1 MKEHWNAALVSL
13 VPEFL
18 ELRSIQVVTADVRY
32 GCIAE
37 RDVALPGPV
46 GLRRRV
52 HHLEHRRSL
61 HGCSAVRGDEHA
73 DEAQLVQAA
82 RHLFQQCIHIVE
94 GKVSERFEP
103 PWVAKAGTRK
113 PIVHQPAKFG
123 EMVIEGSVEW
133 RTGKDLNIYPSRLY
147 VLDPQGIIPRGEGR
161 TSVNCIRPAHR
172 ILFVVNYFWVV
183 LS

>member
-1 MKEHWNAALVSL
+1 MKEHWHAALVSL

-18 ELRSIQVVTADVRY
+18 ELRSIQVVTAD
-32 GCIAE
+32 
-37 RDVALPGPV
+37 
-46 GLRRRV
+46 
-52 HHLEHRRSL
+52 
-61 HGCSAVRGDEHA
+61 VRGDEHA

-123 EMVIEGSVEW
+123 EIDRKSTRLNSSHVEISYAVFC
-133 RTGKDLNIYPSRLY
+133 L
-147 VLDPQGIIPRGEGR
+147 
-161 TSVNCIRPAHR
+161 
-172 ILFVVNYFWVV
+172 
-183 LS
+183 

>member
-18 ELRSIQVVTADVRY
+18 ELRSIQVVTAD
-32 GCIAE
+32 
-37 RDVALPGPV
+37 
-46 GLRRRV
+46 
-52 HHLEHRRSL
+52 
-61 HGCSAVRGDEHA
+61 VRGDEHA

-123 EMVIEGSVEW
+123 EMRSEEHTSELQS
-133 RTGKDLNIYPSRLY
+133 RRDLVCRL
-147 VLDPQGIIPRGEGR
+147 LLEKKKRKQ
-161 TSVNCIRPAHR
+161 
-172 ILFVVNYFWVV
+172 
-183 LS
+183 

>member
-1 MKEHWNAALVSL
+1 MKEHWHAALVSL

-18 ELRSIQVVTADVRY
+18 ELRSIQVVTAD
-32 GCIAE
+32 
-37 RDVALPGPV
+37 
-46 GLRRRV
+46 
-52 HHLEHRRSL
+52 
-61 HGCSAVRGDEHA
+61 VRGDEHA

-103 PWVAKAGTRK
+103 PRVAKAGTRK

-147 VLDPQGIIPRGEGR
+147 VLDPQGIIPRDR
-161 TSVNCIRPAHR
+161 KSTRLNSSHVAISYAVFCLKKKKKKNKTTK
-172 ILFVVNYFWVV
+172 
-183 LS
+183 